1 LLDDGWRHRAITLT
15 PHTPPKLLNEDLAT
29 RQQYAAAQWA
39 GLRARLRTITPQ
51 AIGRAVLVAVVAGGL
66 LWLGAATWPAAA
78 PFIVGGLFAYLL
90 LPLVDALDRVL
101 PRWLAAVI
109 TVLVAVAA
117 VVAVLAVVLPPL
129 AGAFVRF
136 AGELPTA
143 QQIKDALDRWQAG
156 QVAVPDGS
164 QVIVVPALE
173 ALAAAI
179 KAALADASGS
189 LQRLA
194 GLAIQTLLSALAT
207 LLGLIVLPTWLLT
220 VLGAHRQQRAA
231 LYQRVA
237 PGLRDDARAVVAIV
251 DRAAG
256 SYLRG
261 YVASGLLVGIVAYI
275 ACLVSPRLGG
285 PTINEPLAIATLI
298 GAAQVIPVI
307 GPILGLVPALL
318 VLPFG
323 TDRAVTYLVIYISAR
338 FIGGNLIGSRI
349 MERRLTVHPAIMVP
363 GIVLIGQF
371 GLIWLLLAAP
381 MVAIA
386 VDLVRYFAG
395 RLSEPPMPAGVLPG
409 TTAVAKVG
417 PSEATTTTYIPVAY
431 RPASAPPPLASSRPL
446 SEPAVTP

>member
-1 LLDDGWRHRAITLT
+1 MALT
-15 PHTPPKLLNEDLAT
+15 PHTPRKLLNEDLAT

-39 GLRARLRTITPQ
+39 ALRARLRTVTPQ
-51 AIGRAVLVAVVAGGL
+51 AIGRVVLLTVVVGGA
-66 LWLGAATWPAAA
+66 LWLGTATWPAVV
-78 PFIVGGLFAYLL
+78 PFIFGGLFAYLL
-90 LPLVDALDRVL
+90 IPLVDALDRIL

-109 TVLVAVAA
+109 TVLAAVAL

-143 QQIKDALDRWQAG
+143 QQIKDAIDRWQAG
-156 QVAVPDGS
+156 QAAVPDGS

-173 ALAAAI
+173 ALASAI

-194 GLAIQTLLSALAT
+194 GLAIQTLLGALAT
-207 LLGLIVLPTWLLT
+207 LLGLIVLPAWLLT

-261 YVASGLLVGIVAYI
+261 YVASGVLVGIVAYV
-275 ACLVSPRLGG
+275 ACLISPHLGG
-285 PTINEPLAIATLI
+285 PTVNEPLAVATLI
-298 GAAQVIPVI
+298 GAAQVIPII

-323 TDRAVTYLVIYISAR
+323 ADRAVTYLVIYVVAR
-338 FIGGNLIGSRI
+338 LVGGNLIGSRI

-363 GIVLIGQF
+363 GVVLIGQF

-386 VDLVRYFAG
+386 VDLRALL
-395 RLSEPPMPAGVLPG
+395 RW
-409 TTAVAKVG
+409 
-417 PSEATTTTYIPVAY
+417 
-431 RPASAPPPLASSRPL
+431 
-446 SEPAVTP
+446 PAVRAAHARRCPARDHRRRQSRAVRGHRPGLRSRRLPPCERTPATGIVTPAARIGGDALRRRVISHGR